1 MTDYKNLVVK
11 SETDW
16 LEVIVIGGCFLGT
29 ILLSAFLY
37 LLWGA

>member
-16 LEVIVIGGCFLGT
+16 LEIIVIGACFIGT
-29 ILLSAFLY
+29 IFLSAFLY

>member
-1 MTDYKNLVVK
+1 MTDYKNLVK

-16 LEVIVIGGCFLGT
+16 VEIILIGACFIGT

>member
-1 MTDYKNLVVK
+1 MTDYKNLVK

-16 LEVIVIGGCFLGT
+16 VEIIVIGVCFIGT

>member
-11 SETDW
+11 TDW
-16 LEVIVIGGCFLGT
+16 VEIIVIGACFIGT

>member
-11 SETDW
+11 STDW
-16 LEVIVIGGCFLGT
+16 VEIIVIGACFIGT